1 MSAESFLDTNLFIH
15 QLEAR
20 DDRKSAIADAIIREG
35 VATGN
40 ACISYQV
47 VQECL
52 NTVLRKAEVP
62 LDVSG
67 ARAYLDHVLTPL
79 LRVSAS
85 PHLYHRGLDIQ
96 DRYHFGF
103 YDSLI
108 IAAAMEAECTRL
120 LTEDLQ
126 DGQVIETVTVM
137 NPFAKT

>member
-1 MSAESFLDTNLFIH
+1 MSAESFIDTNLFIY
-15 QLEAR
+15 QLEAC

-85 PHLYHRGLDIQ
+85 PHLYHRARGIQ
-96 DRYHFGF
+96 ERYHFGV
-103 YDSLI
+103 YDSLLVG
-108 IAAAMEAECTRL
+108 AALEAECTRL
-120 LTEDLQ
+120 LTEDVK
-126 DGQVIETVTVM
+126 DGQVIETVTVT
-137 NPFAKT
+137 NPFTKA

>member
-1 MSAESFLDTNLFIH
+1 MSVDSFLDTNLFIY

-20 DDRKSAIADAIIREG
+20 DDRKSAIADALIREG

-52 NTVLRKAEVP
+52 NVIVRKAEVP

-67 ARAYLDHVLTPL
+67 ARAYLDHVLAPL
-79 LRVSAS
+79 LRVGAS
-85 PHLYHRGLDIQ
+85 TNLYHRGLDIQ
-96 DRYHFGF
+96 DRYRFGF

-108 IAAAMEAECTRL
+108 LAAALEAGCTRL

-126 DGQVIETVTVM
+126 DGQKIETVTVV
-137 NPFAKT
+137 NPFSQA

>member
-1 MSAESFLDTNLFIH
+1 MSAKSFLDTNLFIY

-20 DDRKSAIADAIIREG
+20 DDRKSAIADALIREG

-40 ACISYQV
+40 SCISYQV

-52 NTVLRKAEVP
+52 NIILRKAEVP
-62 LDVSG
+62 LDASS

-79 LRVSAS
+79 LQVPASA
-85 PHLYHRGLDIQ
+85 HLYHRGLNIH
-96 DRYHFGF
+96 DRYRFGF

-108 IAAAMEAECTRL
+108 VAAALEAGCSRL

-126 DGQVIETVTVM
+126 DGQKIETLTVT
-137 NPFAKT
+137 NPFAQA